1 MHKIQDN
8 LSMRCP
14 VALLVLAIAAPAAA
28 QDNLI
33 LNPGFE
39 DVTNGQP
46 DHWDLRD
53 SYWDDIE
60 LSSENPSAGNNHIR
74 TVGFQTDSVSNTA
87 ISQTVPGIT
96 ERTHYL
102 LTLEY
107 NKGDF
112 IVGPFKPPIPLDTYA
127 PLCIFLIE
135 WYDENQTRIETSVAG
150 YFSTEDDLFNTYTTY
165 ESDSL
170 VAPTGSVAAKINLA
184 FYGGDEFWGI
194 HSVLDVDNVSFTVVP
209 TPSTAATLLL
219 AGALVS
225 RRKRH

>member
-1 MHKIQDN
+1 
-8 LSMRCP
+8 MRCP
-14 VALLVLAIAAPAAA
+14 AAILVLAIAAPAAA

-60 LSSENPSAGNNHIR
+60 LSSENPSAGNYHIR
-74 TVGFQTDSVSNTA
+74 TVGFQTDTVSNTA
-87 ISQTVPGIT
+87 ISQTVQSIS
-96 ERTHYL
+96 ERTHYQL
-102 LTLEY
+102 GLDY

-112 IVGPFKPPIPLDTYA
+112 IVGLFKPPTPLDTYA

-135 WYDENQTRIETSVAG
+135 WYDENQTRIETSLAG
-150 YFSTEDDLFNTYTTY
+150 YFTTEGDPFNTYTTFQ
-165 ESDSL
+165 SDPL
-170 VAPTGSVAAKINLA
+170 IAPTGSVAANINLA

-194 HSVLDVDNVSFTVVP
+194 YSVLDVDNVSFTVIP

-219 AGALVS
+219 AGTLMS